1 MNIVRI
7 VLVKTLSLAKQIGEF
22 STWLLTGVAAI
33 LGAVIVNVEKVSN
46 ILSATSLHYGLS
58 LLVISLLAGVVAKQ
72 IGFAICAG
80 LDITEEMYD
89 ALETP
94 EGENAIQ
101 FIRKDPE
108 AFKQQYSS
116 AFLPP
121 MRGMMRKSF
130 DRSTQD
136 ALSAE
141 RRFAKIFSVQM
152 YSFWLQ
158 GALGAVGL
166 LVLGL
171 GIK

>member
-1 MNIVRI
+1 MVTYRHCCN
-7 VLVKTLSLAKQIGEF
+7 S
-22 STWLLTGVAAI
+22 WLCDRQRRKGLHYLI
-33 LGAVIVNVEKVSN
+33 S
-46 ILSATSLHYGLS
+46 SLHYGLS
-58 LLVISLLAGVVAKQ
+58 LLVISLIAGVVAKQ
-72 IGFAICAG
+72 LGFAICAG
-80 LDITEEMYD
+80 LEITEEMYE

-101 FIRKDPE
+101 HIRMAPG
-108 AFKQQYSS
+108 AFKQQFSS

-121 MRGMMRKSF
+121 IRGMMRRSL
-130 DRSTQD
+130 DRGTQD
-136 ALSAE
+136 ALSGE
-141 RRFAKIFSVQM
+141 RRLAKVFCVQL